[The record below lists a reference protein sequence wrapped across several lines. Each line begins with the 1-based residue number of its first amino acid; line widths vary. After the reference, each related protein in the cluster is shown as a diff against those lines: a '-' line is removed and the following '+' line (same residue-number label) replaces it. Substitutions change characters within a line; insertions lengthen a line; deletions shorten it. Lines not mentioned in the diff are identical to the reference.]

1 MHLSPFLQ
9 TPVMKN
15 GHGAASSLSAPIHSF
30 SSSLG
35 LGCGLAVTF
44 GCFGGGIGVE
54 GVGS

>member
-15 GHGAASSLSAPIHSF
+15 GHGVASSLSAPIHSF

-44 GCFGGGIGVE
+44 GCFGGRIGVE